1 MCTTT
6 TRHCTNCRKDF
17 TRPPTLCAE
26 AEVWGRCCKAN
37 SVDEEGKSKNEHV
50 TFRVTCSDACREEQ
64 RKKGHH
70 IEDEYNE
77 EEEWEVV

>member
-1 MCTTT
+1 M
-6 TRHCTNCRKDF
+6 
-17 TRPPTLCAE
+17 
-26 AEVWGRCCKAN
+26 
-37 SVDEEGKSKNEHV
+37 DEEGKSKNEHV

>member
-6 TRHCTNCRKDF
+6 TRHCVNCRKDF

-26 AEVWGRCCKAN
+26 AEVWGRCCKA
-37 SVDEEGKSKNEHV
+37 KNERV

-64 RKKGHH
+64 RNKGHH

-77 EEEWEVV
+77 EEEWEVVLGMH